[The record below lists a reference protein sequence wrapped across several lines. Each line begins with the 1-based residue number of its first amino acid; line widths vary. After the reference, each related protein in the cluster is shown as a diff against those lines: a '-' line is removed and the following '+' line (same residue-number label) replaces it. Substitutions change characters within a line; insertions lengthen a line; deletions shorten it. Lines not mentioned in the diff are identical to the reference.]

1 MWCHGF
7 NRRQST
13 WTHAFHA
20 NYTKYITCNAYLI
33 LLLYIQQQLVS
44 TCYATSLNWYHIEPN
59 RLIEHHLWL
68 NWKKIVVIA
77 SDKDCLFIVICRI
90 CRMFNNN
97 FKVEDW
103 KSLFKIDYLLI
114 KSTHWLDLYNFVD
127 HLTMLKQSQC
137 TCHSNNTFE
146 VDAPKFESI
155 FLRESSDA

>member
-1 MWCHGF
+1 MHKLTFDPFWSDPVHENTFFILDINCICHALQF
-7 NRRQST
+7 DT
-13 WTHAFHA
+13 
-20 NYTKYITCNAYLI
+20 
-33 LLLYIQQQLVS
+33 IQAMLRSVIQYDLV
-44 TCYATSLNWYHIEPN
+44 I
-59 RLIEHHLWL
+59 
-68 NWKKIVVIA
+68 IA

-90 CRMFNNN
+90 CWMFNNN
-97 FKVEDW
+97 FIVEDW
-103 KSLFKIDYLLI
+103 ESLFKIDYLLI